1 MSGQTCR
8 DSTLAREWHPNQP
21 DPRTPETPSNMQSCC
36 TQIPLHRR
44 KIISRMVATGPP
56 IPTAPPTV
64 GDGVSHRIDRLPD
77 GPPRVATPSLGEAAT
92 VAASPP
98 TPFLK
103 RASHEGCSET
113 LGRRRRRRRGRRGCG
128 RDHQRITRVVACDG
142 GDRTSCG
149 YNTPHHDSCI
159 RQRSPDVARPVL
171 PLRGE
176 RGPDNAH
183 KNAYP
188 FWRIAQTTQPN
199 APSG

>member
-1 MSGQTCR
+1 MSGQTYR
-8 DSTLAREWHPNQP
+8 DSTLAREWRPNQP

-36 TQIPLHRR
+36 RESPCTDGKSSLVWSQLVLRLLRLRR
-44 KIISRMVATGPP
+44 PSETASATASTG
-56 IPTAPPTV
+56 
-64 GDGVSHRIDRLPD
+64 SPD
-77 GPPRVATPSLGEAAT
+77 GPPRVDKGEAAT
-92 VAASPP
+92 VAASPL

-128 RDHQRITRVVACDG
+128 RDRQRITRVVARDG

-199 APSG
+199 TPSG